1 MIEERKKT
9 LISVWTNSSFVV
21 CNLVNKTSQKCTGK
35 IWQKMDEII
44 ERKLIQ
50 SLNYKIVNLR
60 SRP

>member
-35 IWQKMDEII
+35 LGQKMDETN
-44 ERKLIQ
+44 E
-50 SLNYKIVNLR
+50 S
-60 SRP
+60 